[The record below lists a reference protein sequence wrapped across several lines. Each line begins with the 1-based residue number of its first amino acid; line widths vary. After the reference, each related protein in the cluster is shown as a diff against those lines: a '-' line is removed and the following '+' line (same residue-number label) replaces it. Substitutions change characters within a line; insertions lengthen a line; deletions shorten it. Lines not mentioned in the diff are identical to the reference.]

1 MGPRYVTIN
10 MVFGYALMTLNRGTG
25 HLDADA
31 KCDDKFNI
39 IFPLLGKRGKS
50 DGPAGSHHDGSRPS
64 PDQRDPAGV
73 STEPDLLV
81 QLACVVRDAI
91 PLCYK

>member
-1 MGPRYVTIN
+1 

-25 HLDADA
+25 RLDADA

-39 IFPLLGKRGKS
+39 FFPPLGKRGKS
-50 DGPAGSHHDGSRPS
+50 DGPAGSHHDRSRPR
-64 PDQRDPAGV
+64 PDQHDLAGV
-73 STEPDLLV
+73 SAEPDLLV
-81 QLACVVRDAI
+81 QLARVARDAI